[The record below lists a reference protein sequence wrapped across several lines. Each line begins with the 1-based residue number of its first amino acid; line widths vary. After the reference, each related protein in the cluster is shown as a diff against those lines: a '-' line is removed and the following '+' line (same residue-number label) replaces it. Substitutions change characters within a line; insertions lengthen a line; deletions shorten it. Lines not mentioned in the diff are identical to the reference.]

1 MYNNIRHKM
10 KFGDVVAF
18 SGKGAVSN
26 IIKWKTGSDIS
37 HVGMVLESEFIVGEK
52 RIVLIEST
60 SLVNI
65 PDLRTREL
73 IKGVQQQHLSQ
84 RLDSYEG
91 QAYYYELK
99 TVVDDFRKNTMY
111 NWLMSKHASRTPYDS
126 VQALGSAIDLLDNMG
141 FENKPDFSSLF
152 CSEMVTKVL
161 QLGDFLPSAINPS
174 EQTPADVIAYDCFK
188 ERVQIK

>member
-1 MYNNIRHKM
+1 M

-152 CSEMVTKVL
+152 CSEMVAKVL
-161 QLGDFLPSAINPS
+161 QLGDFLPCTINPS

>member
-152 CSEMVTKVL
+152 CSEMVAKVL

>member
-1 MYNNIRHKM
+1 M

>member
-1 MYNNIRHKM
+1 MYNNIRYKM

-18 SGKGAVSN
+18 SGKGGVSN

-37 HVGMVLESEFIVGEK
+37 HVGMVLESEFIAGEK
-52 RIVLIEST
+52 RILLIEST

-99 TVVDDFRKNTMY
+99 TVVDDLRKNTMY

-152 CSEMVTKVL
+152 CSEMVAKVL

-174 EQTPADVIAYDCFK
+174 EQTPADVITYDCFK